1 MKHLEKVP
9 WFICDEGDTNFISYN
24 DTDSLYVNAEPLVK
38 HLYPD
43 FEEKTD
49 EEKDNLLESVALK
62 YQDLIN
68 EYYDEMAKTI
78 FNINDSHR
86 FEMKTEAVIRA
97 AYFRATRRYAQWIT
111 KSEGVDVDKLDIKGL
126 EFMKANFPPLFGKFF
141 NKLLDQVIRG
151 VTQDEI
157 DKQIHEFRDKVLTN
171 LDPVLLG
178 NPTSVKKLNSYVG
191 PRRNG
196 EILSSIKLGAP
207 APVKAA
213 IRYNDLLHL
222 WKLDKK
228 YSEIVQ
234 GDKVK
239 WVYLKPNSYKIETLA
254 FLEFDI
260 PDKISI
266 FMEEYVDRK
275 KSFDTI
281 LLNKLEGFYSD
292 LEWQLNV
299 NPYIKQFFN
308 F

>member
-1 MKHLEKVP
+1 MKHLEKIP

-38 HLYPD
+38 YLYPD

-49 EEKDNLLESVALK
+49 EEKDNLLEEVALK

-141 NKLLDQVIRG
+141 NKLLNQVIRG
-151 VTQDEI
+151 VDQEEI
-157 DKQIHEFRDKVLTN
+157 DKQIHKFRNEVLTN

-178 NPTSVKKLNSYVG
+178 NPTSVKKLNAYTG
-191 PRRNG
+191 PKRNG
-196 EILSSIKLGAP
+196 ELLSSIKLGAP

-222 WKLDKK
+222 WGLNKK
-228 YSEIVQ
+228 HSEIVQ

-239 WVYLKPNSYKIETLA
+239 WIYLKPNSYKIETLA
-254 FLEFDI
+254 FLEFDL
-260 PDKISI
+260 PDKIRT

-292 LEWQLNV
+292 LEWQLDV

>member
-260 PDKISI
+260 PDKIRT